1 VPPPPAR
8 VRALARRPLWL
19 ALWGAGSWGAFTT
32 KVAAW
37 ARPNTHPCTPF
48 DAPFLRLC
56 ASLNCMNVI
65 VYHGWQRPPSGAS
78 TSGTTC
84 SGLPALPAFCMPISM
99 LVQTPNAGG
108 VIDRELIVAALLSS
122 LKLYVAVV
130 LETSTQLEP
139 KEKAVSLTI
148 SVLPLPE
155 QVIPADLV
163 SGLKLNSR
171 TFPVVFSDWT
181 NDAAI
186 VSTESGREGGQ

>member
-1 VPPPPAR
+1 M
-8 VRALARRPLWL
+8 
-19 ALWGAGSWGAFTT
+19 GAFTT
-32 KVAAW
+32 KVAAG
-37 ARPNTHPCTPF
+37 ARLDAHSCTPF
-48 DAPFLRLC
+48 DAPFLRLRLC
-56 ASLNCMNVI
+56 MNVNYMNVNCMNVI